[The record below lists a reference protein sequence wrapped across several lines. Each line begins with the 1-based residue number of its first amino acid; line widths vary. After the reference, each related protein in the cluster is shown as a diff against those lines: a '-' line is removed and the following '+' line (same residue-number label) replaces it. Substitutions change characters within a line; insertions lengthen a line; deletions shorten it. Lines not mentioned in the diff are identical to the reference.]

1 MPTTPTIQKTC
12 MMQLDGLLIIAM
24 VLISIHCRCQESLD
38 SSGTD
43 ISTKPHNDSNI
54 CETTEHGQAFS
65 TDLDNKLSVTE
76 ATAPLFNMN
85 SKSNNEFSATEA
97 MTPLFNMNTESDAD
111 ENITS
116 SFITTLSYETT
127 NHTHGYVT
135 NTGETMV
142 SSDYVDELL
151 KRNETVKFLNSITNE
166 IKRSVIMNQLK
177 YCPYSKLCTFSFNL
191 VAPKENISA
200 CLECS
205 CPGDNSSWE
214 YPCPDILD
222 FDEFGVVPTKPYDC
236 YPMFL
241 KDPKVK
247 PDTDRTLYKT
257 IDKCQDNN
265 GVLQN
270 CGRGND
276 RHQTFIDILPV
287 TDKITNI
294 TYINMPCAICNHVRE
309 DDLLVWDSVLSCDT
323 REGHE
328 YTTETNFINFVL
340 DRPGCNVQYKLD
352 EKTGVDPVICLRII
366 QRCNDT
372 GDWKE
377 FDPVT
382 QSACMFYD
390 NYYRIEGPRGK
401 ARYVY
406 RYVPTILAHQTC
418 FRCLTHFKT
427 ISIHHE
433 FEVGIEKSVQKITD
447 RHHEVCRVMTI
458 GNREG
463 RIFLSDPHSHDG
475 YVFLFTTKYLIL
487 YYNGIKIFQ

>member
-1 MPTTPTIQKTC
+1 
-12 MMQLDGLLIIAM
+12 MQLDGSRIIAL
-24 VLISIHCRCQESLD
+24 VLILIHCRCQESLD

-43 ISTKPHNDSNI
+43 NSTKPHNDSNI
-54 CETTEHGQAFS
+54 CETTERGEAFS
-65 TDLDNKLSVTE
+65 SNLDNNCSVTE
-76 ATAPLFNMN
+76 AMTTLFNMN
-85 SKSNNEFSATEA
+85 SKPKNEFSATGA

-116 SFITTLSYETT
+116 SFITTISYETT
-127 NHTHGYVT
+127 NHTHDYVT
-135 NTGETMV
+135 NTGGTMV

-177 YCPYSKLCTFSFNL
+177 YCPYSKLCTFNFNL

-200 CLECS
+200 CIACS
-205 CPGDNSSWE
+205 CPGDNSSWG

-247 PDTDRTLYKT
+247 PDADRTLYKT
-257 IDKCQDNN
+257 IDKCHDNN
-265 GVLQN
+265 RVLQN

-294 TYINMPCAICNHVRE
+294 TYINMHCAICNHISE
-309 DDLLVWDSVLSCDT
+309 ENLLVWDSTMSCDR
-323 REGHE
+323 RERQE
-328 YTTETNFINFVL
+328 YTTETDLINFVL
-340 DRPGCNVQYKLD
+340 DRPGCNIQYKLN
-352 EKTGVDPVICLRII
+352 EKTGVDPVICPRII
-366 QRCNDT
+366 QKCNET

-377 FDPVT
+377 YDPVT

-390 NYYRIEGPRGK
+390 NYYFIEVGVGKPR
-401 ARYVY
+401 YIY
-406 RYVPTILAHQTC
+406 RYVPNFLAHQTS
-418 FRCLTHFKT
+418 FLYYTHFR
-427 ISIHHE
+427 E
-433 FEVGIEKSVQKITD
+433 FHLCPCKIG
-447 RHHEVCRVMTI
+447 C
-458 GNREG
+458 
-463 RIFLSDPHSHDG
+463 
-475 YVFLFTTKYLIL
+475 
-487 YYNGIKIFQ
+487 